1 MNNKQSR
8 SKNERKK
15 MICDDYAYE
24 NCKIIIKQKPVLQAF
39 LFYEFFNDY
48 ADNILFSKLWDG
60 LLAHAMRLS
69 FDQVLSCCANW

>member
-48 ADNILFSKLWDG
+48 ADNILFSKL
-60 LLAHAMRLS
+60 
-69 FDQVLSCCANW
+69 